1 MVTIKLTDNE
11 VSHLKELAKKRH
23 YAKHPSFRDS
33 SPIPNKD
40 FEPHFIG
47 VLGEYAWGKYT
58 NQSIDSEIYDVR
70 DSGEDF
76 KNTEIKTIT
85 FQGSRG
91 QEPELKIPQDEFY
104 KRKNVNLFCLLRLIK
119 DSNKNIVPNK
129 VEILGVISRKDFEKR
144 KKPWQYAKGYP
155 ENFIVPISKMSEIKK
170 ETFTNLFSS
179 YKECFP
185 PGVLLPKINI
195 EDKYYKSL
203 ECSSNISNFDFLSK
217 LCEKGFVSKNLNE
230 LENSQDYIDRYKYE
244 LNTLEDLG
252 FIDYILLNWDIINY
266 CKDADIP
273 VGPGRGSAAGSL
285 VLYLIGVTDID
296 PVKYELFFERFVSK
310 SRAKKTEKDGVIYL
324 DGSLLADIDNDI
336 AYEHRQ
342 KVIDYIEKKNPN
354 RTAKILTLNTLS
366 SKLCIKE
373 CGKIVG
379 DFSEKEVN
387 LVSDFINKKFG
398 KVESI
403 SDSYNNSE
411 KFKSWSKD
419 NKKILDIALKIEG
432 LIKNSGVHPSGIA
445 ISHSEILDLCPLQ
458 STGDGGLVTS
468 YDMND
473 VSELMVK
480 FDVLGLRTLSVIEKV
495 CSSLKINL
503 KELDLDSKDIYL
515 PLQDDFNNPHGIFQL
530 EADTNFRV
538 CRKVKPSTLEELSAV
553 IAIGRPGALDF
564 VDEYSEYIRTKEVR
578 DIHPLFSDVLS
589 YTGGIPLY
597 QEQLMKMA
605 VKIGFTLDESE
616 QLRRIVGKK
625 KVDLMPEWKSKI
637 EKKIEENNLPPE
649 AGEVLWSVAEDSANY
664 SFNKSHSLSYAT
676 LSSWTL
682 YLKYK
687 YPQEFFLSLLSLTKF
702 EPSPQEEI
710 NNISK
715 DLPHFG
721 ISLLPPDLGKSS
733 MDFQKEG
740 SNIRFGLNS
749 IKGVSEKS
757 LSSLSKFR
765 KSDSPT
771 KFDVFV
777 AAKQSGLNIGILSS
791 LIQAGCLSS
800 TESSRPLLV
809 LEAQS
814 FNLLTDREKKNV
826 ILLGEKYDYKL
837 LDIILAAKEGLIA
850 EDGKPLMK
858 ESRFNTFK
866 TKYDKYKEI
875 YIQNR
880 KFEKFANWY
889 FEKKLL
895 GYSYSEELKSV
906 FKDNGTLLNSMDY
919 SNMNQNSRG
928 KFIGVV
934 EDSFKGVSR
943 NGNPY
948 MKLLVSDEYGKYSV
962 MLCDNRRYSR
972 YTDYFNTHKE
982 APKKDDIV
990 SVFGSK
996 SSDALFA
1003 DNISLL
1009 NEKIYM
1015 KLGDLK

>member
-1 MVTIKLTDNE
+1 MISIKLTNKE
-11 VSHLKELAKKRH
+11 ISYLKDLAKKRH

-33 SPIPNKD
+33 SAITSHKN
-40 FEPHFIG
+40 FEPHFLGI
-47 VLGEYAWGKYT
+47 LGEYAWGKYT
-58 NQSIDSEIYDVR
+58 NQSIDTFIYDVR
-70 DSGEDF
+70 DFGEDF
-76 KNTEIKTIT
+76 KNTEVKAIT
-85 FQGSRG
+85 YEGRG
-91 QEPELKIPQDEFY
+91 EPELKIPKEEFQS
-104 KRKNVNLFCLLRLIK
+104 RTSVLLYVLVKIK
-119 DSNKNIVPNK
+119 KDFNQSIIPN
-129 VEILGVISRKDFEKR
+129 EIQILGTISRKDFEKS
-144 KKPWQYAKGYP
+144 KISKQYREGYP
-155 ENFIVPISKMSEIKK
+155 ENFIVPLSKMNQTKK
-170 ETFTNLFSS
+170 NVFVNLFSP
-179 YKECFP
+179 YEECFP
-185 PGVLLPKINI
+185 PGVLLPEINI
-195 EDKYYKSL
+195 EDKYYSSL
-203 ECSSNISNFDFLSK
+203 GCSVDISNFDFLNK
-217 LCEKGFVSKNLNE
+217 LCEQGFNSKNINKF
-230 LENSQDYIDRYKYE
+230 ENFQDYIDRYNYE
-244 LNTLEDLG
+244 LKILEDLG
-252 FIDYILLNWDIINY
+252 FTDYILLNWDIINY
-266 CKDADIP
+266 CKDSNIP

-310 SRAKKTEKDGVIYL
+310 SRAKKTEKDGVVYL
-324 DGSLLADIDNDI
+324 DGSLLADVDNDI

-342 KVIDYIEKKNPN
+342 KVIEYIEKKNPN

-366 SKLCIKE
+366 SKLCVKE

-379 DFSEKEVN
+379 DFSEKDVN
-387 LVSDFINKKFG
+387 LISDFINKKFG

-403 SDSYNNSE
+403 SDSFENSE
-411 KFKSWSKD
+411 KFKSWAED
-419 NKKILDIALKIEG
+419 NQKVFNIALKIEG

-445 ISHSEILDLCPLQ
+445 ISHSEILNLCPLQ
-458 STGDGGLVTS
+458 STADGGLVTS

-495 CSSLKINL
+495 CNSLNLNL
-503 KELDLDSKDIYL
+503 KEIDLDSKDIYL
-515 PLQDDFNNPHGIFQL
+515 PLQNNFNNPHGIFQL

-564 VDEYSEYIRTKEVR
+564 VNEYAEYLRTKEVR
-578 DIHPLFSDVLS
+578 DVHPLFSDVLS

-625 KVDLMPEWKSKI
+625 KTELMPEWKLKI
-637 EKKIEENNLPPE
+637 QEKIEENNLPTE
-649 AGEVLWSVAEDSANY
+649 AGDVLWSVAEDSANY

-676 LSSWTL
+676 LSCWTL

-687 YPQEFFLSLLSLTKF
+687 YPQEFFLSLLALTKF

-710 NNISK
+710 NSISK
-715 DLPHFG
+715 DLPHFN
-721 ISLLPPDLGKSS
+721 IALLPPDLAKSS

-740 SNIRFGLNS
+740 PNIRFGLNS

-765 KSDSPT
+765 KSKSPT

-791 LIQAGCLSS
+791 LIQAGCLSDQ
-800 TESSRPLLV
+800 ELSRPLLV

-814 FNLLTDREKKNV
+814 FNLLTDREKNNV
-826 ILLGEKYDYKL
+826 LLLGEKYNYKL

-858 ESRFNTFK
+858 DSRFNTFK
-866 TKYDKYKEI
+866 VKYDKYKEI
-875 YIQNR
+875 YLQNR

-906 FKDNGTLLNSMDY
+906 FKNNGSILNFIDFTSM
-919 SNMNQNSRG
+919 NENSRG

-943 NGNPY
+943 NGNSY
-948 MKLLVSDEYGKYSV
+948 LKLLLSDEYGKYSV
-962 MLCDNRRYSR
+962 MLLDNRRYSR
-972 YTDYFNTHKE
+972 YTEYFNTHKD

-990 SVFGSK
+990 SVFGTK
-996 SSDALFA
+996 GSDAIFA
-1003 DNISLL
+1003 DSIDTL

>member
-1 MVTIKLTDNE
+1 MISIKLTNKE
-11 VSHLKELAKKRH
+11 ISYLKDLAKKRH

-33 SPIPNKD
+33 SAITSHKN
-40 FEPHFIG
+40 FEPHFLGI
-47 VLGEYAWGKYT
+47 LGEYAWGKYT
-58 NQSIDSEIYDVR
+58 NQSIDTFIYDVR
-70 DSGEDF
+70 DFGEDF
-76 KNTEIKTIT
+76 KNTEVKAIT
-85 FQGSRG
+85 YEGRG
-91 QEPELKIPQDEFY
+91 EPELKIPKEEFQS
-104 KRKNVNLFCLLRLIK
+104 RTSVLLYVLVKIK
-119 DSNKNIVPNK
+119 KDFNQSIIPN
-129 VEILGVISRKDFEKR
+129 EIQILGTISRKDFEKS
-144 KKPWQYAKGYP
+144 KISKQYREGYP
-155 ENFIVPISKMSEIKK
+155 ENFIVPLSKMNQTKK
-170 ETFTNLFSS
+170 NVFVNLFSP
-179 YKECFP
+179 YEECFP
-185 PGVLLPKINI
+185 PGVLLPEINI
-195 EDKYYKSL
+195 EDKYYSSL
-203 ECSSNISNFDFLSK
+203 GCSVDISNFDFLNK
-217 LCEKGFVSKNLNE
+217 LCEQGFNSKNINKF
-230 LENSQDYIDRYKYE
+230 ENFQDYIDRYNYE
-244 LNTLEDLG
+244 LKILEDLG
-252 FIDYILLNWDIINY
+252 FTDYILLNWDIINY
-266 CKDADIP
+266 CKDSNIP

-310 SRAKKTEKDGVIYL
+310 SRAKKTEKDGVVYL
-324 DGSLLADIDNDI
+324 DGSLLADVDNDI

-342 KVIDYIEKKNPN
+342 KVIEYIEKKNPN

-366 SKLCIKE
+366 SKLCVKE

-379 DFSEKEVN
+379 DFSEKDVN
-387 LVSDFINKKFG
+387 LISDFINKKFG

-403 SDSYNNSE
+403 SDSFENSE
-411 KFKSWSKD
+411 KFKSWAED
-419 NKKILDIALKIEG
+419 NQKVFNIALKIEG

-445 ISHSEILDLCPLQ
+445 ISHSEILNLCPLQ
-458 STGDGGLVTS
+458 STADGGLVTS

-495 CSSLKINL
+495 CNSLNLNL
-503 KELDLDSKDIYL
+503 KEIDLDSKDIYL
-515 PLQDDFNNPHGIFQL
+515 PLQNNFNNPHGIFQL

-564 VDEYSEYIRTKEVR
+564 VNEYAEYLRTKEVR
-578 DIHPLFSDVLS
+578 DVHPLFSDVLS

-625 KVDLMPEWKSKI
+625 KTELMPEWKLKI
-637 EKKIEENNLPPE
+637 QEKIEENNLPTE
-649 AGEVLWSVAEDSANY
+649 AGDVLWSVAEDSANY

-676 LSSWTL
+676 LSCWTL

-687 YPQEFFLSLLSLTKF
+687 YPQEFFLSLLALTKF

-710 NNISK
+710 NSISK
-715 DLPHFG
+715 DLPHFN
-721 ISLLPPDLGKSS
+721 IALLPPDLAKSS

-740 SNIRFGLNS
+740 PNIRFGLNS

-765 KSDSPT
+765 KSKSPT

-791 LIQAGCLSS
+791 LIQAGCLSDQ
-800 TESSRPLLV
+800 ELSRPLLV

-814 FNLLTDREKKNV
+814 FNLLTDREKNNV
-826 ILLGEKYDYKL
+826 LLLGEKYNYKL

-858 ESRFNTFK
+858 DSRFNTFK
-866 TKYDKYKEI
+866 VKYDKYKEI
-875 YIQNR
+875 YLQNR

-906 FKDNGTLLNSMDY
+906 FKNNGSILNFIDFT
-919 SNMNQNSRG
+919 NMNENSRG

-943 NGNPY
+943 NGNSY
-948 MKLLVSDEYGKYSV
+948 LKLLLSDEYGKYSV
-962 MLCDNRRYSR
+962 MLLDNRRYSR
-972 YTDYFNTHKE
+972 YTEYFNTHKD

-990 SVFGSK
+990 SVFGTK
-996 SSDALFA
+996 GSDAIFA
-1003 DNISLL
+1003 DSIDTL

>member
-1 MVTIKLTDNE
+1 MISIKLTDNE
-11 VSHLKELAKKRH
+11 VSHLKTLAHKRH
-23 YAKHPSFRDS
+23 YAKDSSFRDAGA
-33 SPIPNKD
+33 IPTRGS
-40 FEPHFIG
+40 ESHFLGI
-47 VLGEYAWGKYT
+47 LGEYAWGKYI
-58 NQSIDSEIYDVR
+58 NESIDIEIYDVR

-76 KNTEIKTIT
+76 QNTEIKAIT
-85 FQGSRG
+85 FESQG
-91 QEPELKIPQDEFY
+91 EPELKIPKEEFES
-104 KRKNVNLFCLLRLIK
+104 RSNVFLYVLVRVKK
-119 DSNKNIVPNK
+119 DSSKKIIPNN
-129 VEILGVISRKDFEKR
+129 VEILGSISRKNFEKHKISKQY
-144 KKPWQYAKGYP
+144 KKNYP
-155 ENFIVPISKMSEIKK
+155 ENFIVPLSKMTDIKK
-170 ETFTNLFSS
+170 ESFTNLFSP
-179 YKECFP
+179 YEDCFP

-195 EDKYYKSL
+195 EDKHYKSL
-203 ECSSNISNFDFLSK
+203 KCSSSASNFEFLTK
-217 LCEKGFVSKNLNE
+217 LCEKGYLSKKINE
-230 LENSQDYIDRYKYE
+230 LESKQEYIDRYKYE
-244 LNTLEDLG
+244 LDILEDLG
-252 FIDYILLNWDIINY
+252 FTDYILLNWDIINY
-266 CKDADIP
+266 CKDSNIP

-310 SRAKKTEKDGVIYL
+310 SRAKKTEKDGVTYL

-403 SDSYNNSE
+403 SDSYQNSE

-419 NKKILDIALKIEG
+419 NKKVLDIALKIEG

-458 STGDGGLVTS
+458 STGDGSLVTS

-495 CSSLKINL
+495 CSSLD
-503 KELDLDSKDIYL
+503 LDLKNLDLESEDIYL
-515 PLQDDFNNPHGIFQL
+515 PLQNNFNNPHGIFQL

-538 CRKVKPSTLEELSAV
+538 CRKIKPSTLEELSAV

-564 VDEYSEYIRTKEVR
+564 VDEYAEYIRTKEIR

-625 KVDLMPEWKSKI
+625 KVDLMPEWKAKI
-637 EKKIEENNLPPE
+637 EKKIEENNLPTE
-649 AGEVLWSVAEDSANY
+649 AGDVLWNVAEDSANY

-687 YPQEFFLSLLSLTKF
+687 YPQEFFLSLLTLTKF
-702 EPSPQEEI
+702 EPNPQEEI

-721 ISLLPPDLGKSS
+721 ISLLPPDLGRSS
-733 MDFQKEG
+733 MDFKKEG
-740 SNIRFGLNS
+740 SDIRFGLNS

-757 LSSLSKFR
+757 LNSLSKFR

-800 TESSRPLLV
+800 KESSRPLLV

-826 ILLGEKYDYKL
+826 ILLGEKYNYKL
-837 LDIILAAKEGLIA
+837 LDIIKAAKEGLVA

-858 ESRFNTFK
+858 ESRFKTFK
-866 TKYDKYKEI
+866 SKYDKYKEI

-906 FKDNGTLLNSMDY
+906 FKDSGSILNFMDY
-919 SNMNQNSRG
+919 TNMSENARG

-948 MKLLVSDEYGKYSV
+948 LKLIVSDEYGKYV
-962 MLCDNRRYSR
+962 AMLCDNRRYSR
-972 YTDYFNTHKE
+972 YTDYFNLHKE
-982 APKKDDIV
+982 APKKDDVV
-990 SVFGSK
+990 SVFGAK
-996 SSDALFA
+996 GSDAIFA
-1003 DNISLL
+1003 DNISVL